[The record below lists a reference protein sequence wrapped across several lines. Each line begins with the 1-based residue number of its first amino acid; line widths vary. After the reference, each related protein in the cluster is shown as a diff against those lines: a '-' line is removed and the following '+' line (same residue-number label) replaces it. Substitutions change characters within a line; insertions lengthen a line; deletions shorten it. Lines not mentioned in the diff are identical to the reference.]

1 MKLILPLIT
10 VAVALSAFYFLQT
23 PEVALSNETD
33 LDIQFFK
40 FIMEYA
46 KSYKTQQE
54 VESRFVNFK
63 KNLGEISNII
73 KQGVD
78 YDVAIN
84 KFADWSRE
92 EYLALL
98 TYKPNPNRV
107 IKESKPKKVRQIVA
121 DYINWVD
128 KGKVAPVKD
137 QGSCG
142 SCWAFSAVVPLETAW
157 AIKAGLDQNV
167 TPIPTF
173 SEQQIVDCSHEYGS
187 MACDGGY
194 MEGAMEHWRFNQP
207 ILESEYPYTGVEGT
221 CKSSSIKSTSPIQAI
236 ADWNNVAKD
245 STGENIADAIQ
256 DGAVSVAIDASSF
269 SFQFYKSGVL
279 KSCSNTGLNH
289 GVAAVGYGILGGEEY
304 FLIKNSWG
312 NRWGDKGFVKLKV
325 SGNNCGLL
333 EEPLTLSI

>member
-63 KNLGEISNII
+63 KNLGEINKII

-78 YDVAIN
+78 FDVAIN

-107 IKESKPKKVRQIVA
+107 KKESKPK
-121 DYINWVD
+121 
-128 KGKVAPVKD
+128 
-137 QGSCG
+137 
-142 SCWAFSAVVPLETAW
+142 
-157 AIKAGLDQNV
+157 
-167 TPIPTF
+167 
-173 SEQQIVDCSHEYGS
+173 
-187 MACDGGY
+187 
-194 MEGAMEHWRFNQP
+194 
-207 ILESEYPYTGVEGT
+207 
-221 CKSSSIKSTSPIQAI
+221 
-236 ADWNNVAKD
+236 
-245 STGENIADAIQ
+245 
-256 DGAVSVAIDASSF
+256 
-269 SFQFYKSGVL
+269 
-279 KSCSNTGLNH
+279 
-289 GVAAVGYGILGGEEY
+289 
-304 FLIKNSWG
+304 
-312 NRWGDKGFVKLKV
+312 
-325 SGNNCGLL
+325 
-333 EEPLTLSI
+333 